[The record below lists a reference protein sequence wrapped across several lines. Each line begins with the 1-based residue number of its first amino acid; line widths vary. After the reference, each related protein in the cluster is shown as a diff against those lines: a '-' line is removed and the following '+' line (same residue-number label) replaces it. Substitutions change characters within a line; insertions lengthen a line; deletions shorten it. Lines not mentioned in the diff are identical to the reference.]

1 MAIHPDFPG
10 LEVNIIVED
19 KTAEEFAEPVFE
31 GFKDDDGDVVI
42 IVQKD
47 LIFGELET
55 DCTHVHLKSSAGK
68 QLVEEFEKLGKITC
82 KVYRIIA
89 SDEKPVTG
97 DERNYDKDPSVGT
110 GSVPEK
116 ALEKAHRGRSLSRRT
131 ELGPAVAKTPSSCT
145 SFKKTY
151 IDKEDEPFAC
161 FVFKYRSM
169 EDLHKELIVP
179 RPDDLESRPVS
190 SLSVQ
195 EKDRLIEKMRADQV
209 KHERLNA
216 RIAFLTQEKMKRRIA
231 ELEANSQRLKREP
244 SEEDKIT
251 GPDGPS
257 SFKKRKIITHIEQVD
272 LTGDA

>member
-42 IVQKD
+42 VDHKIKVLERYVEAKPRATFAIEVKISPRFKYLQNDLYFHFDIDGVITTKRYSFRRDHVRGGNFRVRHIKTKSNRQIVQKD

-55 DCTHVHLKSSAGK
+55 GSFVYGSPNIAITYTTLDCTHVHLKSSAGK

-116 ALEKAHRGRSLSRRT
+116 ALKKAHPGRSLSRRT
-131 ELGPAVAKTPSSCT
+131 E
-145 SFKKTY
+145 
-151 IDKEDEPFAC
+151 
-161 FVFKYRSM
+161 
-169 EDLHKELIVP
+169 
-179 RPDDLESRPVS
+179 
-190 SLSVQ
+190 
-195 EKDRLIEKMRADQV
+195 
-209 KHERLNA
+209 
-216 RIAFLTQEKMKRRIA
+216 
-231 ELEANSQRLKREP
+231 
-244 SEEDKIT
+244 
-251 GPDGPS
+251 
-257 SFKKRKIITHIEQVD
+257 
-272 LTGDA
+272 

>member
-31 GFKDDDGDVVI
+31 GFKDDDGEVVI
-42 IVQKD
+42 VDHKIKIVQKD

-68 QLVEEFEKLGKITC
+68 QLVEGFEKLGKITC

-116 ALEKAHRGRSLSRRT
+116 ALKKAHPGRSLSRRT
-131 ELGPAVAKTPSSCT
+131 D
-145 SFKKTY
+145 FKKTY

-231 ELEANSQRLKREP
+231 ELEANSQRLRRGP
-244 SEEDKIT
+244 SEEDEIT